1 MHWVQAPP
9 IVGGALVAGM
19 FFAAAIAMA
28 GLPPLSGF
36 VGKLLILDAALADPR
51 MAWVWAVILSSSLIA
66 VVGFSR
72 AGSVIF
78 WKAHAPMPETQPS
91 EAQNDALTEAPA
103 SEPHPVLPM
112 VAIGA
117 LLGAIVLVTVFA
129 VPINRYLNATA
140 AQLLAPEPNIATVL
154 DTPGK
159 VITYTGKDDHG
170 GKDGD
175 KDADHNAE
183 DH

>member
-1 MHWVQAPP
+1 
-9 IVGGALVAGM
+9 
-19 FFAAAIAMA
+19 
-28 GLPPLSGF
+28 
-36 VGKLLILDAALADPR
+36 
-51 MAWVWAVILSSSLIA
+51 
-66 VVGFSR
+66 
-72 AGSVIF
+72 
-78 WKAHAPMPETQPS
+78 
-91 EAQNDALTEAPA
+91 QNDELTEAPA
-103 SEPHPVLPM
+103 PEPHPVLPM

-129 VPINRYLNATA
+129 GPINRYLNATA
-140 AQLLAPEPNIATVL
+140 AQLFAPEPYIATVL

-170 GKDGD
+170 DKDSD